1 MEGGGSTSLFEER
14 KGMSVEKEEH
24 ALRRDALQI
33 LHAALGAV
41 DPSAAVRRHV
51 RREGNQLLIEGER
64 FDLERY
70 RHVFVLALGKA
81 AYPMAYALQVL
92 LGRRLD
98 RGVLVTKYGHLAAAL
113 DERWTVVEAG
123 HPVPDENSVRGA
135 QALAALAEQAGP
147 EDLILCALSGGG
159 SALATWPVEGLSLSD
174 LQAVTDLLL
183 RAGATIHELNAVRKH
198 LDRIKGGGL
207 ARFAY
212 PATVVTL
219 VLSDVVG
226 DDLSVIASGPMAADP
241 STFQDAWRVLNR
253 YGLLER
259 VPLPVRLHLEA
270 GLHGRIPETPKPG
283 DEIFQR
289 VFHHIIAS
297 NRLAA
302 RAALEE
308 AARLGYHPLLL
319 STFVE
324 GEARE
329 VARVIAA
336 IAKEIATTDQ
346 PIPRPACVVW
356 GGETTVTVRG
366 SGRGGRNQ
374 ELVLAAAIALQG
386 WPDCVVASMGTDGI
400 DGPTDAAGALA
411 DGESVHRAYLLGLD
425 AMAHLHA
432 NDAYAFFEA
441 LGDLIRTGPT
451 GTNVNDI
458 GVLLVGPK

>member
-1 MEGGGSTSLFEER
+1 MPR
-14 KGMSVEKEEH
+14 D
-24 ALRRDALQI
+24 LRQDAMQI

-41 DPSAAVRRHV
+41 DPSAAIRRHV
-51 RREGNQLLIEGER
+51 RREGDMLQIGEQVLDLGR
-64 FDLERY
+64 F

-98 RGVLVTKYGHLAAAL
+98 RGVLVTKYGHIPAAL
-113 DERWTVVEAG
+113 DERWTVIEAG
-123 HPVPDENSVRGA
+123 HPVPDENSLRGA
-135 QALAALAEQAGP
+135 QLLAALAEQAGE
-147 EDLILCALSGGG
+147 EDLLLCVLSGGG
-159 SALATWPVEGLSLSD
+159 SALATWPAEGLSLSD

-212 PATVVTL
+212 PATSIVL

-226 DDLSVIASGPMAADP
+226 DDLSVIASGPMAPDP
-241 STFQDAWRVLNR
+241 STFHDAWRVLNR

-259 VPLPVRLHLEA
+259 VPMSVRIRLEA

-283 DEIFQR
+283 EEIFQR
-289 VFHHIIAS
+289 VSHEIVAS

-302 RAALEE
+302 QAALEE
-308 AARLGYHPLLL
+308 AARLGYHPFLL

-329 VARVIAA
+329 VARVMAA
-336 IAKEIATTDQ
+336 VAKEIATTDR
-346 PIPRPACVVW
+346 PAPRPACVVW

-374 ELVLAAAIALQG
+374 ELALAAAIALEG
-386 WPDCVVASMGTDGI
+386 WPNVLVAAIGTDGI
-400 DGPTDAAGALA
+400 DGPTDAAGAFA
-411 DGESVHRAYLLGLD
+411 DGETVHRAYLLGLD
-425 AMAHLHA
+425 AVAHLEA
-432 NDAYAFFEA
+432 NDAYAFFDT

-458 GVLLVGPK
+458 GILLVGSP

>member
-1 MEGGGSTSLFEER
+1 MSGEEMKR
-14 KGMSVEKEEH
+14 D
-24 ALRRDALQI
+24 LRRDAVRI

-51 RREGNQLLIEGER
+51 RREGTQLVVGEQR
-64 FDLERY
+64 LALDRY

-92 LGRRLD
+92 LGSRLD

-113 DERWTVVEAG
+113 DERWIVIEAG

-135 QALAALAEQAGP
+135 QALAALAEQAGA

-159 SALATWPVEGLSLSD
+159 SALATWPVEGISLSD

-212 PATVVTL
+212 PATVLAL

-226 DDLSVIASGPMAADP
+226 DDLSVIASGPMAPDP
-241 STFQDAWRVLNR
+241 STFHDAWRVLNR

-270 GLHGRIPETPKPG
+270 GLHGRVPETPKPG
-283 DEIFQR
+283 DEIFRR
-289 VFHHIIAS
+289 VSHVIVAS

-302 RAALEE
+302 QAALEE
-308 AARLGYHPLLL
+308 ATRLGYHPHLL

-336 IAKEIATTDQ
+336 VAKEIVTTGQ
-346 PIPRPACVVW
+346 PVPPPACVVW

-366 SGRGGRNQ
+366 GGRGGRNQ
-374 ELVLAAAIALQG
+374 ELALAAAIALQG
-386 WPDCVVASMGTDGI
+386 WPGVVIASLGTDGI
-400 DGPTDAAGALA
+400 DGPTDAAGAIA
-411 DGESVHRAYLLGLD
+411 DGESIHRAYLLGLD
-425 AMAHLHA
+425 ALAHLNA

-458 GVLLVGPK
+458 GVLLIEPASAD

>member
-1 MEGGGSTSLFEER
+1 MR
-14 KGMSVEKEEH
+14 
-24 ALRRDALQI
+24 I

-51 RREGNQLLIEGER
+51 RREGNQLIVGEHR
-64 FDLERY
+64 LDLDRY

-113 DERWTVVEAG
+113 DERWIVIEAG

-135 QALAALAEQAGP
+135 QALAAIAEQAGP

-159 SALATWPVEGLSLSD
+159 SALATWPVEGISLSD

-207 ARFAY
+207 ARFAF
-212 PATVVTL
+212 PATVFTL

-226 DDLSVIASGPMAADP
+226 DDLSVIASGPMAPDP
-241 STFQDAWRVLNR
+241 STFYDAWRVLNR

-259 VPLPVRLHLEA
+259 IPLRVRTHLEL
-270 GLHGRIPETPKPG
+270 GLHGKIPETPKPG
-283 DEIFQR
+283 DEIFHR
-289 VFHHIIAS
+289 VTHVIVAS
-297 NRLAA
+297 NRLAVQ
-302 RAALEE
+302 AALEE
-308 AARLGYHPLLL
+308 AARLGYHPFLL

-329 VARVIAA
+329 VARVIVA
-336 IAKEIATTDQ
+336 IAKEILTTGR
-346 PIPRPACVVW
+346 PVPRPACVVW

-386 WPDCVVASMGTDGI
+386 WPGVVVASLGTDGT
-400 DGPTDAAGALA
+400 DGPTDAAGAIA

-425 AMAHLHA
+425 AMAHLNA
-432 NDAYAFFEA
+432 NDSYAFFEA

-458 GVLLVGPK
+458 GVMLVGSS

>member
-1 MEGGGSTSLFEER
+1 MSGEGMPR
-14 KGMSVEKEEH
+14 D
-24 ALRRDALQI
+24 LRRDAVRI

-51 RREGNQLLIEGER
+51 RREGAQLVVGER
-64 FDLERY
+64 RLELDRY

-92 LGRRLD
+92 LGSRLD

-113 DERWTVVEAG
+113 DERWIVIEAG

-135 QALAALAEQAGP
+135 QALAALAEQAGA
-147 EDLILCALSGGG
+147 EDLILCVLSGGG
-159 SALATWPVEGLSLSD
+159 SALATWPVEGISLSD

-212 PATVVTL
+212 PATVLAL

-226 DDLSVIASGPMAADP
+226 DDLSVIASGPMAPDP
-241 STFQDAWRVLNR
+241 STFHDAWRVLNR

-270 GLHGRIPETPKPG
+270 GLHGRVPETPKPG
-283 DEIFQR
+283 DEIFRR
-289 VFHHIIAS
+289 VSHVIVAS

-302 RAALEE
+302 QAALEE
-308 AARLGYHPLLL
+308 ASHLGYRPLLL

-336 IAKEIATTDQ
+336 LAKEIATTGQ
-346 PIPRPACVVW
+346 PVPPPACVVW

-386 WPDCVVASMGTDGI
+386 WPGVVIASMGTDGI
-400 DGPTDAAGALA
+400 DGPTDAAGAIA

-425 AMAHLHA
+425 ALAHLHA
-432 NDAYAFFEA
+432 NDAYAFFDA

-458 GVLLVGPK
+458 GVLLVEPTSAG

>member
-1 MEGGGSTSLFEER
+1 
-14 KGMSVEKEEH
+14 MSVEGMIRD
-24 ALRRDALQI
+24 LRGDVMRI

-51 RREGNQLLIEGER
+51 RREGNQLIIGEHCV
-64 FDLERY
+64 DLDRY

-113 DERWTVVEAG
+113 DERWVVIEAG

-159 SALATWPVEGLSLSD
+159 SALATWPVEGISLSD

-183 RAGATIHELNAVRKH
+183 RSGATIHELNAVRKH

-207 ARFAY
+207 ARFAF
-212 PATVVTL
+212 PATVFTL

-226 DDLSVIASGPMAADP
+226 DDLSVIASGPMAPDP
-241 STFQDAWRVLNR
+241 STFYDAWRVLNR

-259 VPLPVRLHLEA
+259 IPLRVRTHLEL
-270 GLHGRIPETPKPG
+270 GLHGKIPETPKPG

-289 VFHHIIAS
+289 IVHVIVAS
-297 NRLAA
+297 NRLAVQ
-302 RAALEE
+302 AALEE
-308 AARLGYHPLLL
+308 AARLGYHPFLL

-336 IAKEIATTDQ
+336 IAKEIITTGR
-346 PIPRPACVVW
+346 PVPRPACVVW

-374 ELVLAAAIALQG
+374 ELALAAAIALQG
-386 WPDCVVASMGTDGI
+386 WPEVVVASLGTDGV
-400 DGPTDAAGALA
+400 DGPTDAAGAIA

-425 AMAHLHA
+425 AMAHLNA
-432 NDAYAFFEA
+432 NDSYAFFEA

-458 GVLLVGPK
+458 GVMVVGPG

>member
-1 MEGGGSTSLFEER
+1 
-14 KGMSVEKEEH
+14 MSVEKEEH

-308 AARLGYHPLLL
+308 ATRLGYHPLLL

-336 IAKEIATTDQ
+336 IAKEIATTDNQ
-346 PIPRPACVVW
+346 SPARPVSSGAARPRSPCAGAVGVDGTRSWCWQRPSPCRAGRIAWWPPWGPMGSMDRRTRPAPWRTARACTGLTSWAWTRWPICMPTMPTPSSRLW
-356 GGETTVTVRG
+356 G
-366 SGRGGRNQ
+366 
-374 ELVLAAAIALQG
+374 I
-386 WPDCVVASMGTDGI
+386 
-400 DGPTDAAGALA
+400 
-411 DGESVHRAYLLGLD
+411 
-425 AMAHLHA
+425 
-432 NDAYAFFEA
+432 
-441 LGDLIRTGPT
+441 
-451 GTNVNDI
+451 
-458 GVLLVGPK
+458 